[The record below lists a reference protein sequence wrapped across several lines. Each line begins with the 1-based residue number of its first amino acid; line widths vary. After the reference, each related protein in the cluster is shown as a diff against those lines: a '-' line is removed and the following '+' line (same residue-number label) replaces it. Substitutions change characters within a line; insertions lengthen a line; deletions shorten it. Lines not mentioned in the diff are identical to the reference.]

1 MEALNWMDP
10 DLVETPRDS
19 PALQQAPAPDAKK
32 NTYIYIYIHFL
43 YTLHYYI
50 YFFIVTFV
58 VRHVNALSQNDV
70 LYLNEFCVL

>member
-32 NTYIYIYIHFL
+32 YIHLHLYSFL
-43 YTLHYYI
+43 IYFTLLHL
-50 YFFIVTFV
+50 FFIVTFV
-58 VRHVNALSQNDV
+58 VRHVDALSQNV
-70 LYLNEFCVL
+70 VVYLNGFCVL